1 MRLPQWLDIALEGG
15 GFELERGL
23 VRYVGLRRLLK
34 GDWRR
39 RASEVASSC
48 DALARD
54 EEKLEAAELR
64 AARRAR
70 VDPRAGSARALAA
83 LVARE
88 RLRLDQVLV
97 DLGIQGE
104 GFATRLQELGTT
116 AQDESH
122 LERTWRSWHG
132 QRVIG
137 TTLLLAGMG
146 AIPVTSW
153 MRASYFGELATVVDG
168 EGLDDVA
175 LPFVVATVVL
185 LLVLTVRLNRYSWL
199 GLRVPWPG
207 LSAGVALYSVIAC
220 VAGAAQ
226 AYHSPW
232 MLVVAVVALSLT
244 TAQMLY
250 ALWVLPSDPLLG
262 PLSEGFQAASSSST
276 GEKPAASQEAST

>member
-54 EEKLEAAELR
+54 EERLEAAELR

-70 VDPRAGSARALAA
+70 IDSQAGAARALAA

-88 RLRLDQVLV
+88 RLRLDGVLV
-97 DLGIQGE
+97 DLGIGGE
-104 GFATRLQELGTT
+104 CFAARLQELEAT
-116 AQDESH
+116 ARDESL

-132 QRVIG
+132 ERVIG
-137 TTLLLAGMG
+137 SAVLLASMC
-146 AIPVTSW
+146 AIPITSW
-153 MRASYFGELATVVDG
+153 MSASYLGELPTVVDA
-168 EGLDDVA
+168 EGLLNVA
-175 LPFVVATVVL
+175 FPFVVATVVL
-185 LLVLTVRLNRYSWL
+185 LLVLTVRLQQRSWL

-207 LSAGVALYSVIAC
+207 TSASVALHTVIGC
-220 VAGAAQ
+220 MAGAAQ
-226 AYHSPW
+226 VYQSPW

-250 ALWVLPSDPLLG
+250 ALWVLPTDPLLG
-262 PLSEGFQAASSSST
+262 PLNEGAQATSSSST